1 MFGMGMPE
9 ILLIV
14 AIALIVIGPRKLPE
28 LGRGLG
34 RAMREF
40 RQATNEFKSSLNI
53 DDDLGDVRRS
63 LSEMKGDLKS
73 TLNSAAFGD
82 PAKPR
87 HAGGEPTAAAPD
99 PPSDSPPDT
108 APNDAT
114 PEGAAEPPPQ
124 TPGNGEEDRDAGR

>member
-9 ILLIV
+9 ILLIL

-34 RAMREF
+34 KALREF

-73 TLNSAAFGD
+73 SLSSAAFGD
-82 PAKPR
+82 PLKAKETE
-87 HAGGEPTAAAPD
+87 AEPSAATPPD
-99 PPSDSPPDT
+99 PPPEPPPDA
-108 APNDAT
+108 APEN
-114 PEGAAEPPPQ
+114 AAEPPPKTAGQ
-124 TPGNGEEDRDAGR
+124 GEKGRDAGR